1 MDKLKRDRTSSD
13 YGKATSK
20 IKSLLDKD
28 RIRFMQRKRDQEFQ
42 AGFNQYEYSDES

>member
-1 MDKLKRDRTSSD
+1 MDKLKRDRTYSD

-20 IKSLLDKD
+20 IKALLDKD
-28 RIRFMQRKRDQEFQ
+28 RIRFIQKKRDQDYQ